1 MKLYIRSASIME
13 KTALSQYDDI
23 RKMLGEK
30 EWYMI
35 EEYLIN
41 GDHKYGLRDILYD
54 EDAWDDYANWKMENY
69 HQKAFS
75 ASTRIKARK
84 YLK

>member
-1 MKLYIRSASIME
+1 MKIYVKSTTIEDASALA
-13 KTALSQYDDI
+13 KFDPI
-23 RKMLGEK
+23 RKMLGED

-41 GDHKYGLRDILYD
+41 GDGKYSLRDILYD
-54 EDAWDDYANWKMENY
+54 EDAWDDYCDWKMATY
-69 HQKAFS
+69 HKKAFS
-75 ASTRIKARK
+75 ASTRIRARQ